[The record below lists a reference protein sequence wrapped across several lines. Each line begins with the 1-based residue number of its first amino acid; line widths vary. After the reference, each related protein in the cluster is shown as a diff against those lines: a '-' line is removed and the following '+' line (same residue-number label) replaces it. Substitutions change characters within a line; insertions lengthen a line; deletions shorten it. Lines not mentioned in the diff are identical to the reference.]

1 MMSSST
7 LRTWS
12 LVHKWSSLVCTA
24 FMLLLCLTG
33 LPLIFHHEIEHWLG
47 DSYVPS
53 SVAPGTPMADLDQVL
68 QAAQSRHPG
77 KAVAFLGDVTGD
89 GYWYV
94 NMADTPGGGGEA
106 ATVVVDYY
114 TGQVLGEPK
123 SDEGFMHIMER
134 LHIDLFAGLPG
145 KLFLGAMALL
155 LLVAI
160 VSGVVLYAPFMRR
173 FDFGTVR
180 RDRSTRT
187 RWLDLH
193 NLLGVVTVVWAF
205 VVGATGMINTL
216 EAPLIG
222 IWRTNQ
228 MAEMVAAQKHLPPVQ
243 RLGSLQQAVS
253 AAQKLEP
260 GMQLGF
266 VGFPGSRMSSPH
278 HYAVFMRGTEPLTS
292 RLLKPVLV
300 DAQTGI
306 VTDSR
311 DMPWYMSTLLL
322 SQPLHFGDYG
332 GMPLKI
338 LWAVLDVITIVV
350 LGSGLYLWFRRRQV
364 VQAEPRRNGE
374 IPA

>member
-1 MMSSST
+1 MMAAST
-7 LRTWS
+7 LRAWS
-12 LVHKWSSLVCTA
+12 ALHKWSSLVCTG

-33 LPLIFHHEIEHWLG
+33 LPLIFHHEIEAFLG
-47 DSYVPS
+47 DGFTPS
-53 SVAPGTPMADLDQVL
+53 SVPAGTPMANLDEVL
-68 QAAQSRHPG
+68 NAARSRHPG
-77 KAVAFLGDVTGD
+77 KAVAFVGDVTGD

-94 NMADTPGGGGEA
+94 NLIGTPQSAGR
-106 ATVVVDYY
+106 ATVVVDYH
-114 TGQVLGEPK
+114 TAQVLGEPK
-123 SDEGFMHIMER
+123 DDGGFMHIVER

-155 LLVAI
+155 MLVAI

-173 FDFGTVR
+173 VAFGTVR
-180 RDRSTRT
+180 RNRPTRT
-187 RWLDLH
+187 TWLDLH
-193 NLLGVVTVVWAF
+193 NLLGIVTLVWAF

-216 EAPLIG
+216 ESQLIG
-222 IWRTNQ
+222 LWRDDQ
-228 MAEMVAAQKHLPPVQ
+228 MADMVAAHKDLPPVRQ
-243 RLGSLQQAVS
+243 PGSLQAAVS
-253 AAQKLEP
+253 AAEALEP

-278 HYAVFMRGTEPLTS
+278 HYAVFMRGTEPLTA

-300 DAQTGI
+300 DAETGR

-311 DMPWYMSTLLL
+311 DMPWYMSALLL

-350 LGSGLYLWFRRRQV
+350 LGSGLYLWMRRRQAV
-364 VQAEPRRNGE
+364 PAAPKPRGAQ
-374 IPA
+374 PA